1 MTARC
6 YTSDVP
12 KQVVMTDVARAAGVS
27 AQTVSRVIHR
37 SSSVSEKTR
46 RRVEQA
52 ILELNYQPNISA
64 QHLASRGTNTVGLL
78 TIGHIYHGIRSTYI
92 AIEQELRS
100 DGMFLVSASA
110 SEEDP
115 DAIIAAINYLKRQ
128 RTLAL
133 IVLLQ
138 RADVLPLLTREL
150 TGQSGVLVMSGGHRI
165 PHFVTISHDQIPGT
179 TQVTEHLIEQCE
191 GIGLLHVAG
200 PLQAQDSV
208 ERLTTF
214 QEVCQRHRVVARWVG
229 AAGWSAHDGYE
240 IAREILAHPPTA
252 IFAANDDLAIGIAH
266 ALYEQGLTAG
276 KDYALAGFD
285 DLSTAAY
292 LNPPLTS
299 VTQKSPELTKP
310 ILNAIKAI
318 RSGDTPDSFSV
329 PTTLVIR
336 ESSLLKSED

>member
-1 MTARC
+1 MTTHC

-12 KQVVMTDVARAAGVS
+12 KQVVMMDVARAAGVS

-46 RRVEQA
+46 QRVEQA
-52 ILELNYQPNISA
+52 IVELNYQPNISA
-64 QHLASRGTNTVGLL
+64 QHLASGGTNTVGLL

-92 AIEQELRS
+92 AIEQKLRS

-110 SEEDP
+110 PED
-115 DAIIAAINYLKRQ
+115 DSDGIIAAINYLKRQ

-150 TGQSGVLVMSGGHRI
+150 QGQSGVLVMSGGHRI
-165 PHFVTISHDQIPGT
+165 PNFVTISHNQIPGT
-179 TQVTEHLIEQCE
+179 TQVTEHLIEQCD
-191 GIGLLHVAG
+191 GIGFLHVAG
-200 PLQAQDSV
+200 PLQAQDSM
-208 ERLTTF
+208 ERLATF
-214 QEVCQRHRVVARWVG
+214 QEVCHSHGVVPRWIS
-229 AAGWSAHDGYE
+229 AAGWSAKDGYDV
-240 IAREILAHPPTA
+240 AQEILAHPPRA

-266 ALYEQGLTAG
+266 ALCEKGLIAG

-285 DLSTAAY
+285 NLSTAAY

-299 VTQKSPELTKP
+299 VTQNSSELTTP